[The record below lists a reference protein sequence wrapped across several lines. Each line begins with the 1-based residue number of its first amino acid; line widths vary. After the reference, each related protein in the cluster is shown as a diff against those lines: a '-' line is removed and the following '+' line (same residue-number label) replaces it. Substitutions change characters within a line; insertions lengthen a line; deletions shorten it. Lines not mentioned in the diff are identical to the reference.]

1 MKKKMTK
8 KEKATAELLQREL
21 CDRGLQAEVGFTR
34 AGYIRLTV
42 SRETA
47 KQYSCIATLQ
57 ARAAEI
63 LKTNFNNFYTTIK

>member
-1 MKKKMTK
+1 MTK
-8 KEKATAELLQREL
+8 TQKATAELLQREL
-21 CDRGLQAEVGFTR
+21 CDGGLQAVVGFTK

-42 SRETA
+42 GRETA

-63 LKTNFNNFYTTIK
+63 LKTSFNNFYTTIK